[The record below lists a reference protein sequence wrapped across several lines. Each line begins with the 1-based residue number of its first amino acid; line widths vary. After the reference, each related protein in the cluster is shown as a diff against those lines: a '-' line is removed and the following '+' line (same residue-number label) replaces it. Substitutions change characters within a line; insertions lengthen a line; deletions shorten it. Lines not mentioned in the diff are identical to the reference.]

1 MGIYEFKDTHGFNFY
16 DMKFK
21 RTKNIYW
28 TPHNHQDFHEII
40 LFLNGNVEFIVE
52 GNIYPI
58 EPYDIIFTRRSEVH
72 NIHQHGNYRYQAL
85 VFEIFNNFFTQNKCD
100 KYINVFSN
108 RPLGVNNLIPAKY
121 VKKYGIDALFGA
133 VVQYIDDEA
142 DGAIAASSRAVEL
155 LYLMNLINSKI
166 NKSSEYTQHILN
178 SSTDYS
184 KLIRNVIVY
193 INEHLTEELNLNKI
207 SEIFY
212 ISKSHLCHSFKTHTG
227 FSVNRYITAKRLNLV
242 HDLVAE
248 GHSWLEASVEAGF
261 GNYSNFYKTFKNTYG
276 CAPSKH

>member
-1 MGIYEFKDTHGFNFY
+1 MGIFEFKNTHGFNFY

-52 GNIYPI
+52 GNHYPI
-58 EPYDIIFTRRSEVH
+58 EPYDIIFTRRSEIH
-72 NIHQHGNYRYQAL
+72 NIHQHSNYSYQAL
-85 VFEIFNNFFTQNKCD
+85 VFEIFNDFFEKNNCQ
-100 KYINVFSN
+100 KYINVFTN
-108 RPLGVNNLIPAKY
+108 RPLGANNLIPAKF
-121 VKKYGIDALFGA
+121 VREYGIDALFESTA
-133 VVQYIDDEA
+133 RYLDDES
-142 DGAIAASSRAVEL
+142 DEAIAASAKAVEL
-155 LYLMNLINSKI
+155 MYLMNLINQKM
-166 NKSSEYTQHILN
+166 NKSGEYTQMILN

-184 KLIRNVIVY
+184 RLIRDVIIY
-193 INEHLTEELNLNKI
+193 INKHLTEELNLNKI
-207 SEIFY
+207 SEMFY

-242 HDLVAE
+242 HDLVDE
-248 GHSWLEASVEAGF
+248 GHSWLDASVEAGF

-276 CAPSKH
+276 RAPSKK